1 MGRGGYSGGKKKP
14 TYFTPTVG
22 STQHMCQTML
32 FFVFQLLYNYLHLFV
47 SIDATIKSWSD
58 LS

>member
-32 FFVFQLLYNYLHLFV
+32 FFVFQLLYNYLRLFV
-47 SIDATIKSWSD
+47 SIDAAIKS
-58 LS
+58 